1 MAENTKVSTD
11 ARVPNIQ
18 RAVNLINTGG
28 SSTNNQVMR
37 VIINGKSHFTQ
48 TRLHADGGY
57 AVVAVQRN
65 IIETQ
70 GSPTRTNPSGIEKE
84 TVDRPW
90 VLFTVDKDGQR
101 TYGGKGRTHR
111 PTQEGFVGNLLGD
124 NLQFTGTLSTTT
136 EAQALAQ
143 IGTATVNGEAV
154 TLNQFQDLA
163 YTKAKVLSK
172 SAAAV
177 SAQEQNEGLGTG
189 IDTFLPAQSP
199 TAEIE
204 LEVIPHNADDT
215 PVVDETVVQPG
226 NNDGAAGASDAA
238 EPGATN
244 IVQEFATEA
253 GDKAKGFLQGIGDLL
268 GSLPITP
275 EEIAQFDKMFAE
287 GGGDNI
293 QNGMYPLDAN
303 YGNIRGQDY
312 VTIDQFIYQ
321 PPRRDQIFG
330 GTVKNF
336 TQGNQR
342 LTPLKEFVAMVKL
355 PMPNDIQ
362 DSNQISWGKDAM
374 NNLSAALTS
383 GVMQNPVLVGGIG
396 AALGTMVN
404 PGVGQVGALLA
415 AAMAQSGGIDG
426 NTIDTAK
433 AQAIAKQLSS
443 TAGGATLL
451 KSNLGSM
458 MLGAMGVNVSPESI
472 LNRGFG
478 VIPNSNTEL
487 LFNNISLRTFEF
499 NWRMS
504 PRDEREARE
513 VKKIIRFFKQG
524 MAAKTMTSQ
533 AGERSLY
540 LGSPNVF
547 RLQYR
552 TAGGDIIEGVNR
564 IKPCAVV
571 GTSVN
576 YTPDGQWSAYD
587 EGQPVSCTLSVNM
600 SELEPVYASDYSE
613 NVIGSRYSGR
623 AAIDFAGGDGPLSPD
638 VVGEGDLYP
647 IRSTE
652 VGY

>member
-1 MAENTKVSTD
+1 MSAVNTD
-11 ARVPNIQ
+11 AKVPALL
-18 RAVNLINTGG
+18 RGTNLINTGG
-28 SSTNNQVMR
+28 SSSNNQVMR
-37 VIINGKSHFTQ
+37 VKVNGKSHFVQ
-48 TRLHADGGY
+48 IRLNTDGGY
-57 AVVAVQRN
+57 AAVAVQRN
-65 IIETQ
+65 VIETQ

-90 VLFTVDKDGQR
+90 VLFTVDKDGKR

-124 NLQFTGTLSTTT
+124 NLPFTGTLSTTT

-143 IGTATVNGEAV
+143 IGTATVNGEAA

-163 YTKAKVLSK
+163 FVKAKVLGK
-172 SAAAV
+172 AAENPFSSRQASERGV
-177 SAQEQNEGLGTG
+177 PDAF
-189 IDTFLPAQSP
+189 IPAQSP
-199 TAEIE
+199 VAEVVEI
-204 LEVIPHNADDT
+204 EVIPHNAEDT
-215 PVVDETVVQPG
+215 SDPGDVEQNEKQAG
-226 NNDGAAGASDAA
+226 NNDDAAGASDA
-238 EPGATN
+238 TN
-244 IVQEFATEA
+244 TGQEFATEI
-253 GDKAKGFLQGIGDLL
+253 GDKAKGLLEGIGDLL
-268 GSLPITP
+268 GNFPITP
-275 EEIAQFDKMFAE
+275 ENIAQFDKMFE
-287 GGGDNI
+287 NGGGDKI

-336 TQGNQR
+336 TEGNQR

-396 AALGTMVN
+396 AALGSLNT
-404 PGVGQVGALLA
+404 GVGQMGALFA
-415 AAMAQSGGIDG
+415 AGMAQSGGIDG
-426 NTIDTAK
+426 AADAK
-433 AQAIAKQLSS
+433 NKAIAVAKQLSS
-443 TAGGATLL
+443 TPGGATLL

-472 LNRGFG
+472 LARGFG

-487 LFNNISLRTFEF
+487 LFNNVSLRTFEF

-524 MAAKTMTSQ
+524 MAAKTVTSQ

-552 TAGGDIIEGVNR
+552 TAGGEIIEGVNR

-600 SELEPVYASDYSE
+600 SELEPVYASDYSK
-613 NVIGSRYSGR
+613 NVIGSRKSGTHTGSR
-623 AAIDFAGGDGPLSPD
+623 LGVAADLSEGAFTDIPT
-638 VVGEGDLYP
+638 GEGDLYP
-647 IRSTE
+647 IRPTE

>member
-1 MAENTKVSTD
+1 
-11 ARVPNIQ
+11 
-18 RAVNLINTGG
+18 
-28 SSTNNQVMR
+28 MR
-37 VIINGKSHFTQ
+37 VVINGKSHFVQ

-57 AVVAVQRN
+57 AVVAVQRS

-90 VLFTVDKDGQR
+90 VLFTVDKDGKR

-124 NLQFTGTLSTTT
+124 NLPLTGTLSTTT

-163 YTKAKVLSK
+163 YTKAKVLSQ

-177 SAQEQNEGLGTG
+177 SAQEQNEGLGTDIG
-189 IDTFLPAQSP
+189 TFLPTQSP

-204 LEVIPHNADDT
+204 LEVIPHNAENT
-215 PVVDETVVQPG
+215 PVVEETEEQPE
-226 NNDGAAGASDAA
+226 NNDDAAGASDAA

-244 IVQEFATEA
+244 IAQEFATEV
-253 GDKAKGFLQGIGDLL
+253 GDKVKGFAGAIGEFF

-275 EEIAQFDKMFAE
+275 EDIAQFDKIFAD
-287 GGGDNI
+287 GGGDKI

-330 GTVKNF
+330 GTVRNF
-336 TQGNQR
+336 TEGNQR

-383 GVMQNPVLVGGIG
+383 GVMQNPALVGGIG
-396 AALGTMVN
+396 AALGSFN
-404 PGVGQVGALLA
+404 PGVGQMGALFA

-426 NTIDTAK
+426 AADAK
-433 AQAIAKQLSS
+433 NKAIAVAKQLSS
-443 TAGGATLL
+443 TPGGATLL

-472 LNRGFG
+472 LARGFG

-524 MAAKTMTSQ
+524 MAAKTMTST
-533 AGERSLY
+533 AGKASLY

-587 EGQPVSCTLSVNM
+587 KGQPVSCTLSVNM

-613 NVIGSRYSGR
+613 NVIGSRYSGS

-647 IRSTE
+647 IKPTE

>member
-1 MAENTKVSTD
+1 MSAVNTD
-11 ARVPNIQ
+11 AKVPTLL
-18 RAVNLINTGG
+18 RGTNLINTGG
-28 SSTNNQVMR
+28 SSSNNQVMR
-37 VIINGKSHFTQ
+37 VRVNGKSHFVQ
-48 TRLHADGGY
+48 IRLNKDGGY
-57 AVVAVQRN
+57 AAVAVQRN
-65 IIETQ
+65 EIEIQ
-70 GSPTRTNPSGIEKE
+70 GSPTRTNPSGISKSK
-84 TVDRPW
+84 VDRPW
-90 VLFTVDKDGQR
+90 VLFTVNADGER
-101 TYGGKGRTHR
+101 TYGGKGRSYNVSG
-111 PTQEGFVGNLLGD
+111 EGQLGNLAGD
-124 NLQFTGTLSTTT
+124 LLPNQGKLETTT
-136 EAQALAQ
+136 ETQALAQ
-143 IGTATVNGEAV
+143 IGTATVNGETV
-154 TLNQFQDLA
+154 TLNEFQDLA
-163 YTKAKVLSK
+163 YVKAKVLSK
-172 SAAAV
+172 SAEDPFSSRQASERGVPDAF
-177 SAQEQNEGLGTG
+177 
-189 IDTFLPAQSP
+189 IPAQSP

-204 LEVIPHNADDT
+204 LEVTPHNAEDT
-215 PVVDETVVQPG
+215 SDPGDVKETEEQPG

-244 IVQEFATEA
+244 IGQEFAIEV
-253 GDKAKGFLQGIGDLL
+253 GDKAKGFIGAIGEFL
-268 GSLPITP
+268 GNAPITP
-275 EEIAQFDKMFAE
+275 EEIAQFDKMFAD
-287 GGGDNI
+287 GGGDKI

-330 GTVKNF
+330 DTI
-336 TQGNQR
+336 GNLRYGSQR
-342 LTPLKEFVAMVKL
+342 ETPLKHFLAQVKL

-362 DSNQISWGKDAM
+362 DSNQISWGPDKM
-374 NNLSAALTS
+374 NNLSAAITS
-383 GVMQNPVLVGGIG
+383 GVMRNPVLVGGIG
-396 AALGTMVN
+396 AALGTFN
-404 PGVGQVGALLA
+404 PALGQMGALLA
-415 AAMAQSGGIDG
+415 AGMAQSGGIDG
-426 NTIDTAK
+426 NESNIAK

-443 TAGGATLL
+443 SPGGSTLL

-472 LNRGFG
+472 LARGFG

-487 LFNNISLRTFEF
+487 LFDNIKLRTFEF

-504 PRDEREARE
+504 PRDEKEADE

-524 MAAKTMTSQ
+524 MAAKTMTST

-587 EGQPVSCTLSVNM
+587 KGQPVSCTLSVNM
-600 SELEPVYASDYSE
+600 SELEPVYASDYTSNENDIRSE
-613 NVIGSRYSGR
+613 RLSR
-623 AAIDFAGGDGPLSPD
+623 D
-638 VVGEGDLYP
+638 VTKYLKSDGDLYSIKP
-647 IRSTE
+647 TE

>member
-1 MAENTKVSTD
+1 MSVSTD
-11 ARVPNIQ
+11 ARVEEKED
-18 RAVNLINTGG
+18 NLLNTGG
-28 SSTNNQVMR
+28 TKTSNQLWR
-37 VIINGKSHFTQ
+37 VRINGKSTFVQ
-48 TRLHADGGY
+48 TRLHKNGSISY
-57 AVVAVQRN
+57 VAV
-65 IIETQ
+65 
-70 GSPTRTNPSGIEKE
+70 EKAGTPGTFGAVE
-84 TVDRPW
+84 RPYILATVG
-90 VLFTVDKDGQR
+90 KDGNTKFGGSGR
-101 TYGGKGRTHR
+101 TYSTGIAGIGGLSNVEVTTEETAKAI
-111 PTQEGFVGNLLGD
+111 LS
-124 NLQFTGTLSTTT
+124 TGTINGNASTQNQQLAIGGQKAIALSK
-136 EAQALAQ
+136 QRLAQ
-143 IGTATVNGEAV
+143 QVKSGLIFNPDEFVPDVSVGEA
-154 TLNQFQDLA
+154 
-163 YTKAKVLSK
+163 S
-172 SAAAV
+172 
-177 SAQEQNEGLGTG
+177 
-189 IDTFLPAQSP
+189 TF
-199 TAEIE
+199 AEPIQ
-204 LEVIPHNADDT
+204 VVPHNAENT
-215 PVVDETVVQPG
+215 PVVEETVVQPG
-226 NNDGAAGASDAA
+226 NNDDAAGASDAA

-244 IVQEFATEA
+244 IVQEFATEV
-253 GDKAKGFLQGIGDLL
+253 GDKAKGVLEGIGELL
-268 GSLPITP
+268 GNFPITP
-275 EEIAQFDKMFAE
+275 ENIAQFDKMFE
-287 GGGDNI
+287 NGGGDKI

-336 TQGNQR
+336 TEGNQR

-396 AALGTMVN
+396 AALGSLNT
-404 PGVGQVGALLA
+404 GVGQMGALFA
-415 AAMAQSGGIDG
+415 AGMAQSGGIDG
-426 NTIDTAK
+426 AADAK
-433 AQAIAKQLSS
+433 NKAIAVAKQLSS
-443 TAGGATLL
+443 TPGGATLL

-472 LNRGFG
+472 LARGFG

-487 LFNNISLRTFEF
+487 LFNNVSLRTFEF

-524 MAAKTMTSQ
+524 MAAKTVTSQ

-552 TAGGDIIEGVNR
+552 TAGGEIIEGVNR

-600 SELEPVYASDYSE
+600 SELEPVYASDYSK
-613 NVIGSRYSGR
+613 NVIGSRRSKDR
-623 AAIDFAGGDGPLSPD
+623 TVETFKETETVFDGGDVTTTERSFDLPAGD
-638 VVGEGDLYP
+638 GDLYP
-647 IRSTE
+647 IKPTE

>member
-1 MAENTKVSTD
+1 MSAVNTD
-11 ARVPNIQ
+11 AKVPTLL
-18 RAVNLINTGG
+18 RGTNLINTGG
-28 SSTNNQVMR
+28 SSSNNQVMR
-37 VIINGKSHFTQ
+37 VKVNGKSHFVQ
-48 TRLHADGGY
+48 IRLNKDGGY
-57 AVVAVQRN
+57 AAVAVQRN
-65 IIETQ
+65 EIETQ
-70 GSPTRTNPSGIEKE
+70 SSPTRTNPSGISKSK
-84 TVDRPW
+84 VDRPW
-90 VLFTVDKDGQR
+90 VLFTVNADGER
-101 TYGGKGRTHR
+101 TYGGKGRSYNVMG
-111 PTQEGFVGNLLGD
+111 EGQLGNLAGD
-124 NLQFTGTLSTTT
+124 LLPNQGKLETTT

-163 YTKAKVLSK
+163 FVKAKVLSK
-172 SAAAV
+172 SAEDPYL
-177 SAQEQNEGLGTG
+177 SRQSFESG
-189 IDTFLPAQSP
+189 IIDAFIPAQSVSSV
-199 TAEIE
+199 ESI
-204 LEVIPHNADDT
+204 EVIPHNAEEDA
-215 PVVDETVVQPG
+215 VVDETVVQPG
-226 NNDGAAGASDAA
+226 NNDPNAS
-238 EPGATN
+238 EPEATN
-244 IVQEFATEA
+244 TTQEFASES
-253 GDKAKGFLQGIGDLL
+253 GDKAKDFFQGISEMF
-268 GSLPITP
+268 GSLASPITV
-275 EEIAQFDKMFAE
+275 EEIAQFDKIFAK
-287 GGGDNI
+287 GGGDKI

-312 VTIDQFIYQ
+312 VTIDQFVYQ

-330 GTVKNF
+330 GTITNLTK
-336 TQGNQR
+336 GNQR
-342 LTPLKEFVAMVKL
+342 LTPLKHFLAQVKL

-362 DSNQISWGKDAM
+362 DSNQISWGPDAM

-396 AALGTMVN
+396 AALGSFN
-404 PGVGQVGALLA
+404 QGLGQMGALLA
-415 AAMAQSGGIDG
+415 AGMAQSGGIDG
-426 NTIDTAK
+426 VDDAK
-433 AQAIAKQLSS
+433 NKAIAAAKQLSS
-443 TAGGATLL
+443 TPGGATLL

-487 LFNNISLRTFEF
+487 LFDNVKLRTFEF

-504 PRDEREARE
+504 PRDKNEADE

-524 MAAKTMTSQ
+524 MAAKTMTST
-533 AGERSLY
+533 AGEKSLY

-552 TAGGDIIEGVNR
+552 TAGGQIIEGVNR
-564 IKPCAVV
+564 IKPVAVV

-613 NVIGSRYSGR
+613 SVIGSRRSNDRTGTEEQFIGPFADANR
-623 AAIDFAGGDGPLSPD
+623 AVQDIGVGD
-638 VVGEGDLYP
+638 GDLYP
-647 IRSTE
+647 IRPSE